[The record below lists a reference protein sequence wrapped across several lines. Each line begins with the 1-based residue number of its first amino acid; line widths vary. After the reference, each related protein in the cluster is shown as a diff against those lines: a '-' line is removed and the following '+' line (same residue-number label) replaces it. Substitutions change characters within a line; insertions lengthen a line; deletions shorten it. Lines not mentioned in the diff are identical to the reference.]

1 MFGASR
7 VESVR
12 SRHVWRLARRSRPND
27 ELSEPTV
34 LERLARVSARIAAT
48 GRNPDE
54 VAIVAVTKGFDV
66 SVCRLALQAGLRSLG
81 ENRVQEALK
90 KMDEVPGADWHLIGH
105 LQTNK
110 VKQAAGRF
118 ALIQSVD
125 SVRLAEAIARHAPSQ
140 AVLIEVNIAR
150 EPQKSG
156 AAPEDAL
163 ELAVGV
169 ANLLDLQGLM
179 GMGPVTGDPA
189 PAFNEL
195 RRLHDDVEQ
204 RVGKGLPVLSM
215 GMSGDFEAALAAGS
229 TMLRL
234 GQALFGPRATQPQ

>member
-1 MFGASR
+1 M
-7 VESVR
+7 
-12 SRHVWRLARRSRPND
+12 
-27 ELSEPTV
+27 SEPTV

-54 VAIVAVTKGFDV
+54 VAIVAVTKGFGV
-66 SVCRLALQAGLRSLG
+66 EACREALAAGLHVLG
-81 ENRVQEALK
+81 ENRVQEALP
-90 KMDEVPGADWHLIGH
+90 KMEAVPSAQWHLIGH

-118 ALIQSVD
+118 ALIQTVD
-125 SVRLAEAIARHAPSQ
+125 TVRLAEAIARHPPGQ
-140 AVLIEVNIAR
+140 AVLVEVNIAR

-156 AAPEDAL
+156 VPPDQAL
-163 ELAVGV
+163 ELIKTV
-169 ANLLDLQGLM
+169 ATLLDLQGLM
-179 GMGPVTGDPA
+179 GMGPSHGDPT

-195 RRLHDDVEQ
+195 RRLHDQAEQ
-204 RVGKGLPVLSM
+204 RVGKGLPILSM

-234 GQALFGPRATQPQ
+234 GQALFGPRAS